1 MINQLKIKNFKLF
14 REEIDIKLSNIT
26 LLTGLNGRG
35 KSTIMQSLL
44 LIKQSYQYDKTLDY
58 MVFDSDLLELGSFE
72 DIRNI
77 DDDVIINIF
86 QDGIK
91 YNFSFYSKNNNNL
104 KAKLIYDKNL
114 DIPTLVDNMR
124 YISAD
129 RGSPKLYYKKSVLHD
144 EEYVGKN
151 GEFTASVLFENRE
164 KKVEKSLL
172 LKQEITPPFLL
183 DQTGLWIEDIFG
195 SHSLDITN
203 TIDTIVEITFSKD
216 RKKFKPVNVGF
227 GYSYVLPI
235 IVAGLLAK
243 KGDILLIDTPE
254 AHLHPSAQSKLA
266 KFLALVSIVGVQI
279 VIETH
284 SDHIVNGFR
293 VSLNENIIDDEENF
307 TIQFFNDEGIGEVKV
322 TQEGEIKHWPDG
334 FFDQDVKDE
343 DKLWS

>member
-1 MINQLKIKNFKLF
+1 MINRLKIKNFKLF

-35 KSTIMQSLL
+35 KSSIIQSLL
-44 LIKQSYQYDKTLDY
+44 LVKQSYQYDKVLDY
-58 MVFDSDLLELGSFE
+58 MVFDADLLELGSFE

-77 DDDVIINIF
+77 DDNVVINIL
-86 QDGIK
+86 QNNIE
-91 YNFSFYSKNNNNL
+91 YLFSFYSPNNNDL
-104 KAKLIYDKNL
+104 KAELTYDKHLN
-114 DIPTLVDNMR
+114 IPSLVDNMR

-144 EEYVGKN
+144 EQYVGKN
-151 GEFTASVLFENRE
+151 GEFTASVLLENKDKIVNE
-164 KKVEKSLL
+164 FLL
-172 LKQEITPPFLL
+172 LEKDRAIPHLL
-183 DQTGLWIEDIFG
+183 DQTGLWIKAIFG

-243 KGDILLIDTPE
+243 EGDILLIDTPE

-266 KFLALVSIVGVQI
+266 KFLALVSKVGVQI
-279 VIETH
+279 IIETH

-293 VSLNENIIDDEENF
+293 VSLNENVIDEENF
-307 TIQFFNDEGIGEVKV
+307 TIQFFNNAGIEEVEV
-322 TQEGEIKHWPDG
+322 TQKGEIKHWPDG